1 MRIRPCIDLH
11 GGKVKQI
18 VGSTLAADGSAVENF
33 STDLPPS
40 HFARLYQADRLS
52 GGHVIMLGKGNEAAA
67 LDALTAY
74 PGGLQLGG
82 GVRIDTAR
90 EYLDA
95 GASHIIISSMLF
107 DHGQFNE
114 RALIAMADAIG
125 AERIVVDLSCRRFGD
140 DYIAMTD
147 QWRTK
152 TDLVLTADALSQLSG
167 RCSEFL
173 VHAVDVEGKRGGIDE
188 TLVAQLADISPL
200 PVTYAGGVR
209 SLDDLN
215 MIRDAGKGRIDATV
229 GSALDI
235 FGGTLEYRA
244 VVDWQQRNA
253 NSGSGASDDGR

>member
-18 VGSTLAADGSAVENF
+18 IGSTLAANGSAVENF
-33 STDLPPS
+33 STELPPS

-67 LDALTAY
+67 LDALSAY

-82 GVRIDTAR
+82 GIHLDNAR

-95 GASHIIISSMLF
+95 GASHVIISSMLF
-107 DHGQFNE
+107 DHGRYNE
-114 RALIAMADAIG
+114 RALDSMADAIG
-125 AERIVVDLSCRRFGD
+125 AERIVVDLSCRRFGN
-140 DYIAMTD
+140 DYVAMTD

-152 TDLVLTADALSQLSG
+152 TDLVLTAETLSQLSG

-188 TLVAQLADISPL
+188 TLVTLLADISLL
-200 PVTYAGGVR
+200 PATYAGGVR
-209 SLDDLN
+209 SLDDLDR
-215 MIRDAGKGRIDATV
+215 IRNAGSGRIDATV

-235 FGGTLEYRA
+235 FGGMLEYRA
-244 VVDWQQRNA
+244 VVNWQQRNA